1 MSDSIHVQRAGN
13 VFRTEL
19 EALEHVAGLLDNAFH
34 QTVESLVQ
42 TMDSRGK
49 VVIIGIGKSG
59 NIGRKIAATLTSTG
73 TTSVVL
79 DSLDALHGDLGVV
92 NDGDLILVI
101 SYSGETEELLCRFE
115 PWKARKIWTSCGNT
129 WLNFW
134 TECSYI
140 FTT

>member
-1 MSDSIHVQRAGN
+1 MSDSIHVQRARN

-73 TTSVVL
+73 TTSVLL
-79 DSLDALHGDLGVV
+79 DRGC
-92 NDGDLILVI
+92 
-101 SYSGETEELLCRFE
+101 T
-115 PWKARKIWTSCGNT
+115 ARGSWDCQ
-129 WLNFW
+129 
-134 TECSYI
+134 
-140 FTT
+140 

>member
-73 TTSVVL
+73 TTSDPPPPPSTPARPGLGGPL
-79 DSLDALHGDLGVV
+79 DSTGDM
-92 NDGDLILVI
+92 
-101 SYSGETEELLCRFE
+101 
-115 PWKARKIWTSCGNT
+115 AR
-129 WLNFW
+129 
-134 TECSYI
+134 
-140 FTT
+140 